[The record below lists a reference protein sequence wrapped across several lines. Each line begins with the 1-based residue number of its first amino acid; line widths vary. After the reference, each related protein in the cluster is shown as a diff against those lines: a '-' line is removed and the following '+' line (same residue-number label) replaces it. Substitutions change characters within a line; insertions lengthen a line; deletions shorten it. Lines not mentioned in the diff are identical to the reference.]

1 MFPTMQKYGL
11 DKLSN
16 EEKIELVGEIWDSIS
31 NYDELFEL
39 TEEEK
44 QELDRR
50 LAEYEAHPETGM
62 TWEEV
67 RDQLRKRQKS
77 SKH

>member
-1 MFPTMQKYGL
+1 MQKYGL

-31 NYDELFEL
+31 NHDELFEL
-39 TEEEK
+39 TEEQK

-50 LAEYEAHPETGM
+50 VAESEAHPESGM

-67 RDQLRKRQKS
+67 RDRLRKRRKPS
-77 SKH
+77 